1 MTTTRLSID
10 MSRRVPMGATRVDTE
25 VVRDGKRI
33 QAIEARYVV
42 DDEIVG
48 RATAMR
54 VRIAEDLSVPNPVL
68 PEDQIPS
75 DPHTHPV
82 IAWTFAGPLGFRRQF
97 RLSPKRGRR
106 RSGDRLDEDGEAVRR
121 GRVERSTGAHRAV
134 ADMIPSGGSVLDY
147 EQMISINADL
157 VISLHRP
164 PEGEWLGFTAAV
176 PVKATAMARPMPPCS
191 TNGAGS
197 GGPSRACWSTPAD
210 ALFQITGAPL
220 SSRSKL
226 PAKKRARASAST
238 SSMVRSKRPMG
249 SSLPSWWG

>member
-75 DPHTHPV
+75 DPDTHPV
-82 IAWTFAGPLGFRRQF
+82 ITWTFAGPLDFAASLTF
-97 RLSPKRGRR
+97 A
-106 RSGDRLDEDGEAVRR
+106 EARTTTV
-121 GRVERSTGAHRAV
+121 G
-134 ADMIPSGGSVLDY
+134 
-147 EQMISINADL
+147 
-157 VISLHRP
+157 
-164 PEGEWLGFTAAV
+164 
-176 PVKATAMARPMPPCS
+176 
-191 TNGAGS
+191 
-197 GGPSRACWSTPAD
+197 
-210 ALFQITGAPL
+210 
-220 SSRSKL
+220 
-226 PAKKRARASAST
+226 
-238 SSMVRSKRPMG
+238 
-249 SSLPSWWG
+249 